1 MNRLEKTILFSALLA
16 QCIVIALGVY
26 GLSADPPRPYNVPRL
41 ALALTMVLSLAAVVL
56 LFRDL
61 YKREFPTPNSKLTW
75 LLVMAFTGG
84 IGLLI
89 YAFRHAVRPRTKV
102 ANA

>member
-1 MNRLEKTILFSALLA
+1 MNRLEKAILFSALVA
-16 QCIVIALGVY
+16 QCVVIALGVY
-26 GLSADPPRPYNVPRL
+26 GLSSEPPRPSGVPRS
-41 ALALTMVLSLAAVVL
+41 ALAFTMLLSAAAVVL

-61 YKREFPTPNSKLTW
+61 YKREFPNPNSKLTW

-84 IGLLI
+84 IGILI

-102 ANA
+102 AHA